1 MNNSSIVEKDVFIS
15 YASEDRET
23 VAKPLAQL
31 LSSLGISV
39 WFDQFDLKIG
49 DSLRRKIDEGLKK
62 SRYGIVVLS
71 PAFFKK
77 HYTNLEL
84 DGLAQREVDGEKVI
98 LPVWVGVDEKQ
109 IRTFSPVLA
118 DRIAG
123 RWEDG
128 IHVVLTKLIE
138 VIKPGII
145 EAWQKRITVM
155 PRLTTGR
162 EVIDVVTGCHFSYS
176 FNDEPNNDAEID
188 LVGGFLQELRDWCDI
203 WDDID
208 IPGQMKATSR
218 VSDMVGELETSG
230 WTVYGSKMK
239 GKRKLAGVE
248 SEWKWYAIA
257 VIRGQP
263 EDVIFAGDR
272 ILVHKPEKQ
281 T

>member
-1 MNNSSIVEKDVFIS
+1 MNNSSITEKDVFIS
-15 YASEDRET
+15 YASENREM
-23 VAKPLAQL
+23 VAKPLVQL

-71 PAFFKK
+71 PAFFEK

-128 IHVVLTKLIE
+128 IYVVLTKLIE
-138 VIKPGII
+138 VIKPGVI
-145 EAWQKRITVM
+145 ESWQKRVVIM
-155 PRLTTGR
+155 PRLTTGK
-162 EVIDVVTGCHFSYS
+162 EVVDVVTGCHFFYS
-176 FNDEPNNDAEID
+176 FNDEPNNEAEID
-188 LVGGFLQELRDWCDI
+188 LIGGFIQELRDWCDI
-203 WDDID
+203 WNDIEV
-208 IPGQMKATSR
+208 PEQMRTTFHISE
-218 VSDMVGELETSG
+218 MVEELKNAG
-230 WTVYGSKMK
+230 WTIYGARLK
-239 GKRKLAGVE
+239 GKKKIAGVE
-248 SEWKWYAIA
+248 DTWIWYAIA
-257 VIRGQP
+257 VVREAP
-263 EDVIFAGDR
+263 ESVVFMDGR
-272 ILVHKPEKQ
+272 ILVFRTEK
-281 T
+281 

>member
-1 MNNSSIVEKDVFIS
+1 MDNSPITEKDVFIS
-15 YASEDRET
+15 YASEDREA

-71 PAFFKK
+71 PAFFDK
-77 HYTNLEL
+77 HYTKLEL

-109 IRTFSPVLA
+109 IRSFSPTLA

-123 RWEDG
+123 RWEEG
-128 IHVVLTKLIE
+128 IYVVLAKLIE

-162 EVIDVVTGCHFSYS
+162 EVIDAVTGCHFSYS

>member
-1 MNNSSIVEKDVFIS
+1 MNNSSIAEKDVFIS

-71 PAFFKK
+71 PAFFDK
-77 HYTNLEL
+77 HYTKLEL

-98 LPVWVGVDEKQ
+98 LPIWVGVDEKQ
-109 IRTFSPVLA
+109 IRSFSPTLA

-123 RWEDG
+123 KWEEG
-128 IHVVLTKLIE
+128 IYVILAKLIE

-162 EVIDVVTGCHFSYS
+162 EVIDVITGCHFSYS
-176 FNDEPNNDAEID
+176 FNDEPNNDTEID

-218 VSDMVGELETSG
+218 VSDMVDDLETSG